1 MTDFSCPLPLR
12 HQDRVVLGHGG
23 GGGLS
28 GEWGDDVSLPAF
40 GAAAAGATATDAF
53 LFAPPTGRLAITTD
67 TYVVRPLRFPGG
79 DIGSLAV
86 HGSVND
92 LAMMGAQPLVMTTG
106 MVLEEGLELAELE
119 AVARSLGAAAA
130 AAGVRLVAG
139 DTKVVEHGH
148 GDGIYINTTAVGV
161 VADGVDIGP
170 HRARAGDAVI
180 VSGEIGLHGIA
191 VLSVREGLQFG
202 TDIVSDSAPLNG
214 LVATMLAAG
223 GDGLHVLRDPTRGG
237 LAASLCELATTAR
250 VGVEYDE
257 RLLPVPEAV
266 RAVCGFMGLDP
277 MHVANEGKL
286 VAFVA
291 DDAADTV
298 LAAMRAHEYGGGAV
312 RIGTVTAANPGV
324 VVARSPLGTTR
335 VVQRPLGEQL
345 PRIC

>member
-12 HQDRVVLGHGG
+12 HHDRVVLGHGG
-23 GGGLS
+23 GGVLS
-28 GEWGDDVSLPAF
+28 GELVEQVILPAF
-40 GAAAAGATATDAF
+40 GSAAVDATATDAF
-53 LFAPPTGRLAITTD
+53 LFAPPAGRLAITTD

-106 MVLEEGLELAELE
+106 MVLEEGLELAEL
-119 AVARSLGAAAA
+119 ADIARSIGAAAS

-161 VADGVDIGP
+161 VADGTDVGP
-170 HRARAGDAVI
+170 HRARPGDAVI
-180 VSGEIGLHGIA
+180 VSGAIGVHGIA

-202 TDIVSDSAPLNG
+202 TEIVSDSAPLNG
-214 LVATMLAAG
+214 LVAAMLTAG
-223 GDGLHVLRDPTRGG
+223 GEGVHVLRDPTRGG
-237 LAASLCELATTAR
+237 LAASLCELATSAQ

-257 RLLPVPEAV
+257 RLLPVPDAV
-266 RAVCGFMGLDP
+266 RAACGFLGLDP
-277 MHVANEGKL
+277 THVANEGKL

-291 DDAADTV
+291 EDVAGTV
-298 LAAMRAHEYGGGAV
+298 LAAMQAHERGRGAV
-312 RIGTVTAANPGV
+312 RIGTVTATNPGV
-324 VVARSPLGTTR
+324 VVARSALGTSR